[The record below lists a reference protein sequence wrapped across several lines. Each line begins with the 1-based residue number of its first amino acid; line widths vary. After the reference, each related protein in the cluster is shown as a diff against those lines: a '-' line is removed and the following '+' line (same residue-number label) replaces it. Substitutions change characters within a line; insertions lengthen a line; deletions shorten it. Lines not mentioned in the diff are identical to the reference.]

1 MMSQATTPVVG
12 ALQFPDLLERF
23 PSAPSSSQMAK
34 LQRNLGKPPKD
45 LPVKRSPIA
54 DDPSWTACFRS
65 WMQKVVSPSEEF
77 ATVGLLATCKRR
89 FSKSGA
95 PKLSDWLRWA

>member
-54 DDPSWTACFRS
+54 DDPSWTAWAGYRVSS
-65 WMQKVVSPSEEF
+65 WPH
-77 ATVGLLATCKRR
+77 
-89 FSKSGA
+89 
-95 PKLSDWLRWA
+95 PLRVP